1 MMTTSLRSSTDD
13 VQRRA
18 PASVTIQATNSRCE
32 CHMDNEEW
40 LERHNARVAF
50 LGVCTNIKT
59 AHPRTRTCTNWVA
72 IRECYSGGSGEDG
85 ECPHCINEAIER
97 DHR

>member
-40 LERHNARVAF
+40 LERHNARADF
-50 LGVCTNIKT
+50 LGTCGYGKT
-59 AHPRTRTCTNWVA
+59 PHPLTRTCNNWVA
-72 IRECYSGGSGEDG
+72 IRECYSGGNDEDG